1 MMKKYLS
8 IFILFLSISM
18 FGQQS
23 IEEALFDL
31 PDIRFKNISKEGS
44 STVLYECYIKQ
55 PIDHKDES
63 KGHFY
68 LRIHLT
74 HVGFDAPTV
83 MNTNGYYLHSG
94 KNEVAAIL
102 DANYVN
108 IEHRFFGKSVP
119 EPKDWNYLTLEQ
131 ATADLHRINQVFKT
145 IYTKKWVST
154 GISKGGQTTIF
165 YRYFYPDDVAVSIPY
180 VAPLNLEYED
190 KRIYKF
196 LDTIGT
202 KECRDKIFHVQETLL
217 KNREEV
223 LLKLKW
229 FSKGANYNF
238 EYLNDFE
245 KAFEFAVLEY
255 PFSFWQWG
263 NNCDDLPTKGDDLDK
278 YIQSFLD
285 IVGLSFYDD
294 KSMDLFAPHYYQA
307 STQMG
312 YYGFETKEFKK
323 LIKALPKNPHASF
336 APKEAGELKFSN
348 KLPKQ
353 VDKWLEKNG
362 NNFVYIYGANDTW
375 SATRVIPS
383 DKVNALYYHM
393 PGRSHGDARIKNL
406 TDKEKKQLEEM
417 LEKWLDDEVDM
428 SKLN

>member
-68 LRIHLT
+68 QRIHLT